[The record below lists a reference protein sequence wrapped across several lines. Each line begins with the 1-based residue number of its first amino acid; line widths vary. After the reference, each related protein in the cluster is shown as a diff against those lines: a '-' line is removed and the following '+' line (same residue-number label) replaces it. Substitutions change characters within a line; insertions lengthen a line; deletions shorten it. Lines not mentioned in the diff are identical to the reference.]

1 MALEESQRGQGEV
14 FFLGGFLMLNI
25 IKSGFLI
32 IFMSVFLV
40 FIGYLTGGPDGAVI
54 CFALSLVFNFFSYFF
69 SDKIVLAAYRAQP
82 ADPNAH
88 AWLFDAL
95 TKLATA
101 AELPVVP
108 KLYVIPIAEPNAFAT
123 GRNPKHAVVAVT
135 QGLLNTLSRDEVAAV
150 IAHELGHVKHY
161 DILIQTIVAAMASAI
176 MWIASMT
183 RWFGVFGGIGRDR
196 RDGNAIGWLFVALLS
211 PIAAML
217 IQAAISRSREYL
229 ADDYS
234 RKLMG
239 SGEYLVS
246 ALNRISGREDQILEA
261 QGGSVISDSTA
272 HMFIYSPKASFVA
285 KLFSTHPSLEERVEN
300 LRK

>member
-1 MALEESQRGQGEV
+1 MTRRV
-14 FFLGGFLMLNI
+14 RFLGGFLMLNI

-32 IFMSVFLV
+32 LLMSVFLV
-40 FIGYLTGGPDGAVI
+40 FVGYLAGGPDGALIFFVI
-54 CFALSLVFNFFSYFF
+54 SLVFNFFSYFF
-69 SDKIVLAAYRAQP
+69 SDKIVLAAYRARP
-82 ADPNAH
+82 ADPEQH
-88 AWLFDAL
+88 GWLFDAL

-135 QGLLNTLSRDEVAAV
+135 QGLLNTLNRDEVAAV

-183 RWFGVFGGIGRDR
+183 RWFGIFGGGSDR
-196 RDGNAIGWLFVALLS
+196 RDSGAAGWLFVALLS

-246 ALNRISGREDQILEA
+246 ALQRISGREEKVIEA
-261 QGGSVISDSTA
+261 QRGSAITPSTA
-272 HMFIYSPKASFVA
+272 HMFIYSPKSNFIL
-285 KLFSTHPSLEERVEN
+285 KMFSTHPSLEERVKN

>member
-1 MALEESQRGQGEV
+1 
-14 FFLGGFLMLNI
+14 MLNI

-32 IFMSVFLV
+32 ILMSVFLV
-40 FIGYLTGGPDGAVI
+40 FVGYLTGGPDGALI
-54 CFALSLVFNFFSYFF
+54 CFVLSLVFNFFSYFF
-69 SDKIVLAAYRAQP
+69 SDKIVLAAYRARP

-88 AWLFDAL
+88 AWLIDAL
-95 TKLATA
+95 TKLANA

-108 KLYVIPIAEPNAFAT
+108 KLYVIPIPEPNAFAT

-183 RWFGVFGGIGRDR
+183 RWFGIFGGLGRDR

-211 PIAAML
+211 PIAAIL

-246 ALNRISGREDQILEA
+246 ALNRISGREEEVIEA
-261 QGGSVISDSTA
+261 QGGSAISDSTA

-285 KLFSTHPSLEERVEN
+285 KLFSTHPSLEERVKN

>member
-1 MALEESQRGQGEV
+1 
-14 FFLGGFLMLNI
+14 MLNI

-32 IFMSVFLV
+32 ALMSVFLV
-40 FIGYLTGGPDGAVI
+40 FVGYLAGGPDGALVFFVI
-54 CFALSLVFNFFSYFF
+54 SLVFNFFSYFF
-69 SDKIVLAAYRAQP
+69 SDKIVLAAYHAQP
-82 ADPNAH
+82 ADPDQH

-108 KLYVIPIAEPNAFAT
+108 RLYVIPIPEPNAFAT
-123 GRNPKHAVVAVT
+123 GRNPKHSVVAVT
-135 QGLLNTLSRDEVAAV
+135 QGLLNTLDRDEVAAV

-183 RWFGVFGGIGRDR
+183 RWFGIFGGSGSDR
-196 RDGNAIGWLFVALLS
+196 RDGNAIGWIFVALLS
-211 PIAAML
+211 PVAAML
-217 IQAAISRSREYL
+217 IQAAVSRSREYL

-239 SGEYLVS
+239 SGEYLVN
-246 ALNRISGREDQILEA
+246 ALSRISGREEQIVEA
-261 QGGSVISDSTA
+261 QHGSAISASTA
-272 HMFIYSPKASFVA
+272 HMFIYSPKSNFIL
-285 KLFSTHPSLEERVEN
+285 KMFSTHPSLEERVKN